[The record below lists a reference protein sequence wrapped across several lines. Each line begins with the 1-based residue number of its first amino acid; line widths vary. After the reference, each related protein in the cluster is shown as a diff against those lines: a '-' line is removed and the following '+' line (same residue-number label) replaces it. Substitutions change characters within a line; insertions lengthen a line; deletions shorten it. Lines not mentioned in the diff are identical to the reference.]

1 MNARGPANWK
11 PAELTMNSTIPTKMT
26 TRSNDVSVRARS
38 TGATSSETMARSSR
52 TAIPHPF
59 QPRDEAADESRGSRR
74 PYLTEA
80 VRNVA
85 TPRPA
90 VKPSYHRGGPALARG
105 ERPQGPVRE
114 ADVTTELL
122 VVGGERQRAAESG
135 TLNVIEPGTGAPM
148 AEVAEAGPEDARRA
162 VDVALR
168 AFEEGPWPRTSATER
183 GRVLLRASVLVR
195 ERLEDLARLEAR
207 NVGKPIGDA
216 RDEIGIVADT
226 LEYWGGAANK
236 ILGETVPV
244 QDPGLDVTLREPVGV
259 CALITPWNFPLVIA
273 TWKIAPALACGNTII
288 VKPASYTP
296 LSALRLADILVEAG
310 LPPGAIS
317 VLPGPGSAVGNALVT
332 APRVNKVGFTGSTEV
347 GSKIM
352 ALAARNITRVSLEL
366 GGKSANV
373 VFADADMDTAIE
385 RSVWSVFGNTGQDC
399 CARSRVFVEQ
409 SAYDDVVAA
418 MAKRTDEL
426 RVGPPLAEETELGP
440 MISAGQRETS
450 LEYLEIGQKEGAR
463 LVTGGDI
470 PQGAGGEG
478 GFYLRPAVLADVRN
492 DTRVAQEEIFGPVAC
507 LIPFDTEKEAIRLAN
522 ETEYG
527 LSGSIW
533 TRDLGRAIRVAKAIR
548 TGVISVNSSHSVHT
562 EAPFGGYKR
571 SGIGR
576 EMGMHAV
583 NLYTEVK
590 NVYFSEA

>member
-1 MNARGPANWK
+1 
-11 PAELTMNSTIPTKMT
+11 
-26 TRSNDVSVRARS
+26 
-38 TGATSSETMARSSR
+38 MA
-52 TAIPHPF
+52 I
-59 QPRDEAADESRGSRR
+59 
-74 PYLTEA
+74 
-80 VRNVA
+80 
-85 TPRPA
+85 
-90 VKPSYHRGGPALARG
+90 
-105 ERPQGPVRE
+105 
-114 ADVTTELL
+114 ELL
-122 VVGGERQRAAESG
+122 VLGGEGRPATEGKTFA
-135 TLNVIEPGTGAPM
+135 VIEPGTGAPM
-148 AEVAEAGPEDARRA
+148 TEVAEAGPEDARRA
-162 VDVALR
+162 VDVAVR
-168 AFEEGPWPRTSATER
+168 AFDEGPWPRTPATLR
-183 GRVLLRASVLVR
+183 GRVLLRASVMVR

-207 NVGKPIGDA
+207 NVGKPIRDA

-236 ILGETVPV
+236 IFGETVPI

-259 CALITPWNFPLVIA
+259 CALITPWNFPLVIS
-273 TWKIAPALACGNTII
+273 TWKIAPALACGNTIV

-296 LSALRLADILVEAG
+296 LSVLRLAEILVEAG
-310 LPPGAIS
+310 LPPEAIS

-332 APRVNKVGFTGSTEV
+332 DPRVNKVGFTGSTEV

-373 VFADADMDTAIE
+373 VFADADMDTAVE

-399 CARSRVFVEQ
+399 CARSRVFVERP
-409 SAYDDVVAA
+409 AYDDVVAA

-426 RVGPPLAEETELGP
+426 RVGPPLQEETELGP

-470 PQGAGGEG
+470 PQVAGGEG

-507 LIPFDTEKEAIRLAN
+507 LIPFDTEEEAIRLAN